1 MDDLFDFKNDATHQ
15 TYDWLGSLS
24 KLLYRLQ
31 LLGALVFL
39 CFLVYCIPIAAVF
52 LRRLSAFVSSPP
64 FVFVFFNAVIVVIAL
79 SVKFGV
85 FSTADDDH
93 VVSSK
98 ANAAGGT
105 DKEEE
110 EVVAVQHFQRNH
122 DDDDLGKSFFDTLN
136 NNNDVVLIKDE
147 IFLEE
152 EVAVI
157 LEDKEVIVFE
167 KKTTPTPMTEVGIDS
182 QVESDEKE
190 NPVDDLTCEE
200 FNKKIEKF
208 IENMRTFRRQ
218 ESWLESD
225 LMENNRTSIAVF
237 D

>member
-15 TYDWLGSLS
+15 TYDRLGSLS
-24 KLLYRLQ
+24 KLVYRLQ

-52 LRRLSAFVSSPP
+52 LRRLSAFVSAPP

-85 FSTADDDH
+85 FSTTDDDH
-93 VVSSK
+93 VVSTK
-98 ANAAGGT
+98 ANAAAGT
-105 DKEEE
+105 DKEAE
-110 EVVAVQHFQRNH
+110 EVVAVQQLQRNH
-122 DDDDLGKSFFDTLN
+122 VDDDPGKSFFDDLN

-147 IFLEE
+147 IFIEE
-152 EVAVI
+152 EVAVM
-157 LEDKEVIVFE
+157 EDKEVIVFE
-167 KKTTPTPMTEVGIDS
+167 KKRTPTPMTEVGIDS
-182 QVESDEKE
+182 QVEYDEKE
-190 NPVDDLTCEE
+190 NPVDDLSCEE

>member
-1 MDDLFDFKNDATHQ
+1 MDELFDFKKDATHQ

-24 KLLYRLQ
+24 KLVYRLQ
-31 LLGALVFL
+31 LLGALVFF

-52 LRRLSAFVSSPP
+52 LRRISAFVSAPP

-85 FSTADDDH
+85 FSA
-93 VVSSK
+93 VSSK
-98 ANAAGGT
+98 ANATGT
-105 DKEEE
+105 DEEEEEEE
-110 EVVAVQHFQRNH
+110 EVLAVQQLQGNH
-122 DDDDLGKSFFDTLN
+122 DDDDPGKSFFDNL

-147 IFLEE
+147 IFIEE
-152 EVAVI
+152 EVAVM
-157 LEDKEVIVFE
+157 EDKEVIVLK
-167 KKTTPTPMTEVGIDS
+167 KKTTPAPMTEVGIDS
-182 QVESDEKE
+182 QVEYDEKE
-190 NPVDDLTCEE
+190 NPVDDLSCEE